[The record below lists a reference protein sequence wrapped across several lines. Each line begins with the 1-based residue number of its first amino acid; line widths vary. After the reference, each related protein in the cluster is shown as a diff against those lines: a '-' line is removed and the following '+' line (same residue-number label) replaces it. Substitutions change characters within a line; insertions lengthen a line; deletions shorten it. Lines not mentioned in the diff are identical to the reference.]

1 MLRRNHMRVP
11 YFTPTWG
18 RLEAAAVLR
27 VLRSG
32 WITMGSEVS
41 AFEDEIRSSVEARH
55 AVAVNSCTAALHI
68 ALVAGGV
75 GARDKVVVPVYTF
88 TASAGSILLA
98 GAKPVFVDIDPETLN
113 LDCDAVEARVKAGA
127 KTVMPVDIA
136 GLPAAYDRLARLK
149 RKYGCRLVVDA
160 AHSLGARFKD
170 RPVGRFGDFTCFS
183 FYANKNLTT
192 AEGGMVVT
200 ASAAAADTLR
210 RLRLHGMSRD
220 AWKRYQRGGRW
231 YYEIDRH
238 GFKYNM
244 SDIQAAFGRAQL
256 TRFPRMQALRARVA
270 GWYDEGLAGVAE
282 IIPAPQDPRSTHAWH
297 LYIIRLTGRHA
308 ARRDDVIEFLSR
320 RGVDTSVHFIPLCLQ
335 PFWKE
340 RFKLKVKDFPHAV
353 GAYRGA
359 ISLPMHPGLTRAQCR
374 HVTESLKTALVRAR

>member
-1 MLRRNHMRVP
+1 MRVP

-18 RLEAAAVLR
+18 RLEEAAVRR

-32 WITMGSEVS
+32 WITMGREVA
-41 AFEDEIRSSVEARH
+41 AFEDEVKAQVGARH

-75 GARDKVVVPVYTF
+75 KPHDRVAVPVYTF
-88 TASAGSILLA
+88 TASAGSVLQA
-98 GAKPVFVDIDPETLN
+98 GAQPVFVDVDPETLN
-113 LDCDAVEARVKAGA
+113 LDCDAVEAKVKAGA
-127 KTVMPVDIA
+127 KLVMPVDIA
-136 GLPAAYDRLARLK
+136 GLPAAYDRLGRLE
-149 RKYGCRLVVDA
+149 RRYGCRLVVDA

-170 RPVGRFGDFTCFS
+170 RPVGRFGAFTCFS

-200 ASAAAADTLR
+200 ASGEAADALR

-220 AWKRYQRGGRW
+220 AWKRYERGGRW
-231 YYEIDRH
+231 YYEVDRH

-256 TRFPRMQALRARVA
+256 TRFARMQALRARA
-270 GWYDEGLAGVAE
+270 ARWYGEGLAEVDE
-282 IIPAPQDPRSTHAWH
+282 IIPAPQRREATHAWH
-297 LYIIRLTGRHA
+297 LYIVRLKGREA
-308 ARRDDVIEFLSR
+308 ARREEIIEFFGR

-335 PFWKE
+335 PFWRE
-340 RFKLKVKDFPHAV
+340 RFKLKAKDFPHAV
-353 GAYRGA
+353 AAYRGA

-374 HVTESLKTALVRAR
+374 HVTETLKTALVRAR

>member
-1 MLRRNHMRVP
+1 MRVP

-18 RLEAAAVLR
+18 RLEESAVLR

-32 WITMGSEVS
+32 WITTGREVQ
-41 AFEDEIRSSVEARH
+41 AFEDELGAFVGARH

-68 ALVAGGV
+68 SLLAGGIEP
-75 GARDKVVVPVYTF
+75 GDKVVVPAYTF
-88 TASAGSILLA
+88 TASAGSILQA
-98 GAKPVFVDIDPETLN
+98 GARPVFVDIDPDTLN
-113 LDCDAVEARVKAGA
+113 IDCDAVGKHVKAGA
-127 KTVMPVDIA
+127 KFVMPVDIA
-136 GLPAAYDRLARLK
+136 GLPADYDRLGRLE

-170 RPVGRFGDFTCFS
+170 RPVGRFGAFTCFS

-200 ASAAAADTLR
+200 ASAQAADALR

-220 AWKRYQRGGRW
+220 AWKRYERGGRW
-231 YYEIDRH
+231 YYEVDRH
-238 GFKYNM
+238 GFKYNL

-256 TRFPRMQALRARVA
+256 TRFARMQALRTKVAR
-270 GWYDEGLAGVAE
+270 WYDLGLADAGE
-282 IIPAPQDPRSTHAWH
+282 FLPAPRDPRSTHAWH
-297 LYIIRLTGRHA
+297 LYIVRLTGKHA
-308 ARRDDVIEFLSR
+308 ARRSKIIEFLGR
-320 RGVDTSVHFIPLCLQ
+320 RGIDTSVHFIPLCLQ
-335 PFWKE
+335 PFWKSA
-340 RFKLKVKDFPHAV
+340 FKLKAKDFPHAV

-374 HVTESLKTALVRAR
+374 YVTETLKTALVRVR